1 MLNSFRKIMKEQYGI
16 NDVELTSNFKTDFGL
31 SSFDFVNLICLIEET
46 YKVELDEEDYL
57 NMDTVGDLVKY
68 IEEKQKNRNIP
79 A

>member
-46 YKVELDEEDYL
+46 YKVELDEEDYR

-68 IEEKQKNRNIP
+68 IEKKQKNRNIP